1 MKSLTKVITLV
12 FIIGVLFTGIIFAE
26 GQQETAQAEQSSE
39 QVKDQ
44 DLTVDFVEVQWS
56 DIASTTAA
64 TRIALEAADC

>member
-64 TRIALEAADC
+64 TRIALEAAGC